1 MMNNIEDVKRFFNSD
16 TNSYV
21 LGTSALSND
30 KEDQFYDTTILVI
43 SENPTDIQD
52 GVPLYTGRVSWSNHD
67 DCIKINGNG
76 QLNSPRAQDYK
87 EVLLEIDMDKFWN
100 DNSYRYALLTSL
112 LDQKRVLERLN
123 WGLEDSPEKPCGN
136 YIGGI
141 YFNPHTKLYE
151 TYNRPDI
158 AKKVHYSQTAINR
171 RAAHK
176 EKQVKI
182 KESQLAEIYRQIE
195 ALKAQAQ
202 EIEGEIKNLNGNGQ
216 TALANSDN
224 NFFTPGGDIR

>member
-1 MMNNIEDVKRFFNSD
+1 MMNNIEDVQRFFNSD

-21 LGTSALSND
+21 LGTSALSVD

-43 SENPTDIQD
+43 SENPTYIQD

-87 EVLLEIDMDKFWN
+87 EVLLEIDIDKFWN

-112 LDQKRVLERLN
+112 LDQKRVLERLEY
-123 WGLEDSPEKPCGN
+123 GLEDSPEKPCGN
-136 YIGGI
+136 YMGGI
-141 YFNPHTKLYE
+141 FFNQDTRLYQK
-151 TYNRPDI
+151 YDRPNI
-158 AKKVHYSQTAINR
+158 ASKVHNSPVAKNR
-171 RAAHK
+171 RAAYK
-176 EKQVKI
+176 EKQIQI
-182 KESQLAEIYRQIE
+182 KESQLANIYRQIE

-202 EIEGEIKNLNGNGQ
+202 EIEGEIQNLNGNGQ

-224 NFFTPGGDIR
+224 NFFTPGRDIR

>member
-1 MMNNIEDVKRFFNSD
+1 MKNTTENVKRYYNKNTYS
-16 TNSYV
+16 SV
-21 LGTSALSND
+21 LGTKAFCND
-30 KEDQFYDTTILVI
+30 KADQFYDTTILVI
-43 SENPTDIQD
+43 SETPTIVD
-52 GVPLYTGRVSWSNHD
+52 GIPLYTGRVSWSNHD

-76 QLNSPRAQDYK
+76 QLNSPRAQDYE

-123 WGLEDSPEKPCGN
+123 WGLEDSPKKPCGN
-136 YIGGI
+136 YMGGI
-141 YFNPHTKLYE
+141 FFNPDTKLYQK
-151 TYNRPDI
+151 YDRPNI
-158 AKKVHYSQTAINR
+158 ASKVHNSPVAKNR

-176 EKQVKI
+176 EKQIKI
-182 KESQLAEIYRQIE
+182 KESQLAKIYRQIE

-202 EIEGEIKNLNGNGQ
+202 EIEGEIKNLKGNGQ

-224 NFFTPGGDIR
+224 NFFTPGHDIR